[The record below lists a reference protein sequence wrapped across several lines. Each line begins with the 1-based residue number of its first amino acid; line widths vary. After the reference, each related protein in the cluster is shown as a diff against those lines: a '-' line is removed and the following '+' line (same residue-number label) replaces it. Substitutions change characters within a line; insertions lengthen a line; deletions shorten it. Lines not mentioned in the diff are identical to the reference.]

1 MPKIFDLPNEILIE
15 IINLITPEGIEQLT
29 LSCKEIYNVGRDALK
44 MHNRYRKQYGSVN
57 CFPPQEDTDLPAGF
71 IHPLQHL
78 AEIARDEKIAE
89 YTTEFIIDG
98 YHPYENVLCGVER
111 EDSYKVHH
119 LSYETEQWICTK
131 IQDCPILAG
140 DLMEIKDWTR
150 MVLSGFL
157 GRACALLITLL
168 PNLNSIT
175 SIETPSFKIDIFE
188 MVSSIAEAFH
198 QNDQDFPPALAKLTK
213 VYIGGEEP
221 LKTYEAFASLPS
233 MRSLQGRQV
242 VGHHFTRPC
251 YRDPH
256 TSGVTD
262 LQWSETS
269 IDIESLTEFLKGM
282 RALESFA
289 MIGDGREEEWDP
301 LGIMNSLLLHA
312 KGSLRKLSLTYS
324 KGEDLDND
332 CYLSAP
338 LSTFE
343 VLRWVRL
350 DVESLF
356 DVGNNNV
363 DVDEALPDRD
373 FYKSRS
379 EDFHYG
385 YEAQALVDI
394 LPASIETLELVGVLS
409 EKNTASLLHKL
420 PELKEERVPQLQK
433 IVFEGHYLIDETLK
447 SECERARI
455 TLEHRQTSGYN
466 NMKALGLHHH
476 H

>member
-1 MPKIFDLPNEILIE
+1 M
-15 IINLITPEGIEQLT
+15 
-29 LSCKEIYNVGRDALK
+29 
-44 MHNRYRKQYGSVN
+44 
-57 CFPPQEDTDLPAGF
+57 
-71 IHPLQHL
+71 

-89 YTTEFIIDG
+89 YTTEFIIDR
-98 YHPYENVLCGVER
+98 YHPYDNVFCGVER
-111 EDSYKVHH
+111 EDSYKVRH

-131 IQDCPILAG
+131 IQDCPILAR
-140 DLMEIKDWTR
+140 DLMEIKDWART
-150 MVLSGFL
+150 VLSGFL
-157 GRACALLITLL
+157 GGACAGGACALLITLL

-175 SIETPSFKIDIFE
+175 SIDTSSFAIDIFE

-213 VYIGGEEP
+213 VYIGGREP
-221 LKTYEAFASLPS
+221 LETYEAFASLPS
-233 MRSLQGRQV
+233 MRSLQGRRV
-242 VGHHFTRPC
+242 VADHFTWPC

-262 LQWSETS
+262 IQWSEAS
-269 IDIESLTEFLKGM
+269 IHIESLTEFLKGM
-282 RALESFA
+282 RALESFT
-289 MIGDGREEEWDP
+289 MIGDSQEEEWDP

-338 LSTFE
+338 LNTFE

-356 DVGNNNV
+356 DVGINNV
-363 DVDEALPDRD
+363 DVDEALPDRG
-373 FYKSRS
+373 FYKSRF
-379 EDFHYG
+379 EDYHYG